1 MEETG
6 GKGYCVGTYSNGI
19 WGRSLRIE
27 RKGGSRENSR
37 KIYKVLGIEY
47 EIPGEYEI
55 PLGEDQSWKKSMEF
69 RKEEEG
75 RERK

>member
-19 WGRSLRIE
+19 WGRSLKIE

-47 EIPGEYEI
+47 EIP
-55 PLGEDQSWKKSMEF
+55 LGENQSWKKSMEF